1 MTIHA
6 LMTVHCEAE
15 WDRTDQAGET
25 RWEMNSTVFL
35 TRSSRMAGFIR
46 PEEMGFWRNRSIS
59 RW

>member
-1 MTIHA
+1 V

-25 RWEMNSTVFL
+25 RWEMNSPAFL
-35 TRSSRMAGFIR
+35 TRSSRMAGFIH
-46 PEEMGFWRNRSIS
+46 PEEMRFWRNRPIF